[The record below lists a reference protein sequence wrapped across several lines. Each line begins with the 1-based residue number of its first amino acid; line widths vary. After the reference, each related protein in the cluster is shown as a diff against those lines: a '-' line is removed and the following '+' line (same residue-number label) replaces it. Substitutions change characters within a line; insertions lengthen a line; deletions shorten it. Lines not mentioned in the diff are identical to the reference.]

1 MPGIFAGLL
10 GAFLGLSLLKFGNPV
25 IMEKWVT
32 PPGDIYEFL
41 LGYPWPIGWAY
52 GLLVIVCLAGLFC
65 LQRGAGGVPRWLI
78 LLPIAWLFWEF
89 LSGTQSMEPRLTSQ
103 TVKHFAA
110 CVACFYLG
118 FFSLG
123 QTTRDLLPFW
133 LGLFCGFVVVLGVG
147 LEQHFGGLAESR
159 QYFFLYVYPHMTEPP
174 PPEYLK
180 KISSNRIFSTLFY
193 PNALAGAL
201 LLLLPALFAL
211 LSFTRRMTTPAKVF
225 LTGLIGLAAM
235 ACLYWSGSKGG
246 WLLMLLLG
254 LLTLLRVK
262 FKRVYKIG
270 VVMAVLVL
278 GLGGFFWKYSGF
290 FERGA
295 TSVSARFDYWEAAV
309 KTVRERPLF
318 GTGPGTFAIPYQRLK
333 RPESE
338 MSRLVHNDY
347 LEQASDS
354 GVIGC
359 VLYTVFIVGG
369 LVWGFPRLGWGAGLV
384 REPGGRKRIDYE
396 EEDEKEREKLGWI
409 GFSIWLG
416 VLGWSLQGFLEF
428 GLYIPGLAWTAFV
441 FMGWLFACVPGRRL
455 MIIESAELGK
465 QEIESTKVRKNA

>member
-1 MPGIFAGLL
+1 MPGIFAALL
-10 GAFLGLSLLKFGNPV
+10 GVFLGLSLLKFGNPV

-32 PPGDIYEFL
+32 KPGDFYEFF
-41 LGYPWPIGWAY
+41 LGYPWPINWAY
-52 GLLVIVCLAGLFC
+52 GILAATCLVGLFC
-65 LQRGAGGVPRWLI
+65 FRPAVGAVPRWLI
-78 LLPIAWLFWEF
+78 VLPIAWLVWEF
-89 LSGTQSMEPRLTSQ
+89 FSGTQSLEPRLSHQ

-118 FFSLG
+118 FFALS
-123 QTTRDLLPFW
+123 QAKNLLPFW
-133 LGLFCGFVVVLGVG
+133 LGLLFGFLIVLAVG

-159 QYFFLYVYPHMTEPP
+159 RYFLLYVYPNMIEPP

-201 LLLLPALFAL
+201 LLLLPVTFAL
-211 LSFTRRMTTPAKVF
+211 LALTRRMTTPAKAF
-225 LTGLIGLAAM
+225 LMTAIGLAAL

-254 LLTLLRVK
+254 MISLLRLR
-262 FKRVYKIG
+262 FKPVYKIG
-270 VVMAVLVL
+270 LVIAVLVL
-278 GLGGFFWKYSGF
+278 GLSAFFWVYSGF
-290 FERGA
+290 FKRGA
-295 TSVSARFDYWEAAV
+295 TSVSARFDYWRAALQTV
-309 KTVRERPLF
+309 KERPVF

-359 VLYTVFIVGG
+359 LLYTAFIVGA
-369 LVWGFPRLGWGAGLV
+369 LVLTFPRT
-384 REPGGRKRIDYE
+384 GRVQKRIDADYPK
-396 EEDEKEREKLGWI
+396 EDRDLGQWVE
-409 GFSIWLG
+409 FSLWLG
-416 VLGWSLQGFLEF
+416 VLGVSLQGLFEF
-428 GLYIPGLAWTAFV
+428 GLYIPGLAWTTFV
-441 FMGWLFACVPGRRL
+441 LLGWLLARVPDRRD
-455 MIIESAELGK
+455 
-465 QEIESTKVRKNA
+465 QPEIQSTKVKKNA